1 MKIFR
6 EVLVIFGLYYV
17 GELIS
22 TTLSLPLPGSLV
34 GMILLFVLLQ
44 LHIVE
49 LEQIATVSDFLL
61 GHLPSCR
68 CGADGQLFCDEGLMD
83 LDDGHLSC
91 DNDHHDGL
99 QRAYHPAYDG
109 KEIKAMK
116 ELLKNPMFG
125 ILLSLAAFE
134 AGLLLQKKTKLIF
147 LNPLLTAIMMVI
159 AVLMLSGIGLETYQ
173 LGGDIISLFL
183 GPATVVL
190 AVPLYQ
196 QVHSLKNYFVPI
208 MVGIVC
214 GIAVGLV
221 STLLCA
227 WLVQMEPA
235 IIASLVPKSIT
246 TPIGMELSVELG
258 GIQAITVLAILVTGI
273 IGAVVAEFVFRVFR
287 IEHPIARG
295 IALGCS
301 AHAIGTSKALQL
313 GHVEGAMSSLA
324 IGVCGILTVFLAP
337 PVWSLVSALL

>member
-1 MKIFR
+1 
-6 EVLVIFGLYYV
+6 
-17 GELIS
+17 
-22 TTLSLPLPGSLV
+22 
-34 GMILLFVLLQ
+34 
-44 LHIVE
+44 
-49 LEQIATVSDFLL
+49 
-61 GHLPSCR
+61 
-68 CGADGQLFCDEGLMD
+68 
-83 LDDGHLSC
+83 
-91 DNDHHDGL
+91 
-99 QRAYHPAYDG
+99 
-109 KEIKAMK
+109 
-116 ELLKNPMFG
+116 
-125 ILLSLAAFE
+125 
-134 AGLLLQKKTKLIF
+134 
-147 LNPLLTAIMMVI
+147 MMVI

-208 MVGIVC
+208 MVG

-227 WLVQMEPA
+227 WLVRMEPA

>member
-1 MKIFR
+1 
-6 EVLVIFGLYYV
+6 
-17 GELIS
+17 
-22 TTLSLPLPGSLV
+22 
-34 GMILLFVLLQ
+34 
-44 LHIVE
+44 
-49 LEQIATVSDFLL
+49 
-61 GHLPSCR
+61 
-68 CGADGQLFCDEGLMD
+68 MD
-83 LDDGHLSC
+83 LDAGHMSC

-159 AVLMLSGIGLETYQ
+159 AVLMLSGIGLETYR

-227 WLVQMEPA
+227 WLVRMEPA

-337 PVWSLVSALL
+337 PVWRLVSALL